1 MSDDG
6 DILDYLAR
14 GGKLS
19 APDNAPPRY
28 RAELMRLMSSFVDS
42 ELAGA
47 AGFADRINDAPGI
60 KAKIAAARIT
70 LEKIDH
76 AERIL
81 KLMGEFGAN
90 VDRYQRLHPWAA
102 RLPRDAAI
110 GVVRQ
115 AGDMRLNVFRYPLAD
130 WDDAVVMNVLMG
142 EAGVIQIEDMTH
154 SSYQP
159 FAEAMRAILPRERR
173 HAELGREGLDVI
185 AARGADGKAAIAR
198 SLDYWWPRVA
208 ETFGA
213 GNSRRAEQLRR
224 LGLRRRTNADLIEDW
239 RARMSAV
246 FSGPSFGWRA

>member
-1 MSDDG
+1 MSEDD
-6 DILDYLAR
+6 DILGYLER
-14 GGKLS
+14 GGRIAS
-19 APDNAPPRY
+19 PRNAPPRY
-28 RAELMRLMSSFVDS
+28 RAELLRMMASFVDS

-76 AERIL
+76 AERVL
-81 KLMGEFGAN
+81 KLMGDFGAD
-90 VDRYQRLHPWAA
+90 VDRYQRLHPWAS
-102 RLPRDAAI
+102 RLARDAAI
-110 GVVRQ
+110 GAVRQ
-115 AGDMRLNVFRYPLAD
+115 AGDMRLNVFRYPVVD

-142 EAGVIQIEDMTH
+142 EASVIQIEDMTH

-159 FAEAMRAILPRERR
+159 FGDAMRAILPREKR
-173 HAELGREGLDVI
+173 HAELGREGIGVI
-185 AARGADGKAAIAR
+185 AARGADGKAAIAK

-213 GNSRRAEQLRR
+213 GASARAEQLRR
-224 LGLRRRTNADLIEDW
+224 FGLRRRANADLIEDW

-246 FSGPSFGWRA
+246 FSGPTFGWRP